1 MVEVEPGPGLAS
13 IRRRPYHQVSKI
25 SGQLWQRQKIG
36 GSALGASARSRL
48 YFEDVLNVLSCFAVV
63 ALHCSLGVFG
73 PDRGHEW
80 NIALAQQAAFIFAVP
95 VFMMLSGANLMGYR
109 TRYTTRE
116 FFRKRVLRVGV
127 ALLVGSA
134 ACYLAYGLFPDSFWG
149 ARDIARDFS
158 LRAFAHG
165 LLGNTIND
173 TYWFFYAIIG
183 VYCVTPLLSLAADRP
198 RLLRGLLA
206 GGFLL
211 AFVAPT
217 LSWAHLVRPEDVSAV
232 QGWPL
237 LANTSVFYFLLG
249 HYLSGH
255 VPDTRAVRVAAV
267 VATLA
272 SPALMYA
279 IGHAVNV
286 SSPTYDSYPV
296 NAFFPLAATYAAG
309 LFCVV
314 RMLEPRLRA
323 LGGRAKGALVT
334 LSSASL
340 YVYLFHIP
348 VINWIGARVAS
359 GLSACFAK
367 HPLYEAAMVFVL
379 VGVPSVAYAA
389 VRRAAKRRSH
399 GAVR

>member
-1 MVEVEPGPGLAS
+1 LDAS
-13 IRRRPYHQVSKI
+13 NHSH
-25 SGQLWQRQKIG
+25 
-36 GSALGASARSRL
+36 L

-63 ALHCSLGVFG
+63 ALHCSLTVFG
-73 PDRGHEW
+73 QGRGHEW
-80 NIALAQQAAFIFAVP
+80 NIALVQQAVCIFAVP

-109 TRYTTRE
+109 SRYTTGE

-127 ALLVGSA
+127 ALLVGSV

-149 ARDIARDFS
+149 ARDVVKDFS
-158 LRAFAHG
+158 LREFVHG
-165 LLGNTIND
+165 FLGNTINN

-198 RLLRGLLA
+198 RLLRGLLV

-211 AFVAPT
+211 AFVVPT
-217 LSWAHLVRPEDVSAV
+217 LTWAHLVRPEDVSAV

-237 LANTSVFYFLLG
+237 LTSTSVFYFLLG
-249 HYLSGH
+249 YYLREY
-255 VPDTRAVRVAAV
+255 VQDTTAVRVGAV
-267 VATLA
+267 VAMVA
-272 SPALMYA
+272 SPVLMYA

-286 SSPTYDSYPV
+286 ASPQYDSFPV

-314 RMLEPRLRA
+314 RILEPRLRA
-323 LGGRAKGALVT
+323 LGRRAKGVLAT

-348 VINWIGARVAS
+348 VINWLGVNVTPE
-359 GLSACFAK
+359 LSARFVR
-367 HPLYEAAMVFVL
+367 HPLYEAVIVFVM
-379 VGVPSVAYAA
+379 VGVPSVAYASA
-389 VRRAAKRRSH
+389 KRAAKRRAKDS
-399 GAVR
+399 AAAR